1 MLKQIFSIAI
11 LIGIILVGDT
21 LAQLKQDKEESMVER
36 WGIYEVKLEGPDTG
50 NPFVEV
56 ELTAEFKRSDIK
68 GDRTFKPQGFYDGN
82 GIYKIR
88 FMPDEVGEW
97 TYTTKSNNTELNGKT
112 GQFTCIEPSDKN
124 HGSVQVYK
132 DFYLQYADGT
142 PYHQFGTTCYA
153 WAHQG
158 ETMEEQTLKTLTD
171 APFNKMR
178 MCIFPKDYV
187 YNKNEP
193 VYYPYEGKPLK
204 DWDFTKFNPEFWQH
218 FERRVQD
225 LLALGI
231 EADIILFHT
240 YDRWDFENMDAESD
254 DRYIRYAVARLAAFR
269 NVWWSLANEYDIM
282 PAKEESDWDRFFQII
297 RDHDPYQRLRGIHNC
312 RGWYDHSKPWVT
324 HTSIQTSN
332 MAQGIR
338 YRTQYGKP
346 VIYDECRYEGNIPHG
361 WGNISAQ
368 QMVQHF
374 WAGTVSGCYVGH
386 GETYQHPEDLLWWAK
401 GGVLRGESPPRIAFL
416 KDFMADAPQ
425 FNTLEPVGDD
435 AGRYVLAKQE
445 EYYLVYTTEPQTI
458 TAQLH
463 GDQPYKIDGVDT
475 WNMKIL
481 PIGTAQPGEYTFA
494 SHRSDFAYRFTPYAP
509 GEKIRPEA
517 KASADVMQGS
527 APLAVTFLAAGELTQ
542 HWDFGDGTTTNESN
556 PTHIYQSLGQYTAVL
571 TVTDTEGTSSTTAL
585 TINVLPEAPADIGT
599 HTEFPGSRDGL
610 VFFWHGT
617 LEGSSEIE
625 SRDDASITQD
635 GQMDLA
641 GGAFLAQN
649 VNGTLL
655 AACQESNQLTIEC
668 LVTTDNLNQSGPAR
682 IISFSNDITHRNFT
696 LGQDGNR
703 FAMRIR
709 TPRTGGNG
717 LGGEFSF
724 GKIESGKPTH
734 VIVSYFEGNVYC
746 YINGELVH
754 VSNGTQGD
762 FSNWELYLL
771 LFGDEASG
779 DRNWEGKL
787 SHVAIYSRFVS
798 LEEAAH
804 KFKLIQGE

>member
-1 MLKQIFSIAI
+1 MKQIFSIAI
-11 LIGIILVGDT
+11 LIGIISGGDA
-21 LAQLKQDKEESMVER
+21 LAQLKQDKEEFMIER
-36 WGIYEVKLEGPDTG
+36 WGIYEMILDGPDAG
-50 NPFVEV
+50 NPFVEI
-56 ELTAEFKRSDIK
+56 ELTAEFKQ
-68 GDRTFKPQGFYDGN
+68 GDRVFEPNGFYDGN

-97 TYTTKSNNTELNGKT
+97 TWTTKSNRAELNGKT
-112 GQFTCIEPSDKN
+112 GKFTCIEPSDEN
-124 HGSVQVYK
+124 HGPVQVHK

-158 ETMEEQTLKTLTD
+158 DTMEEQTLKTLAD

-204 DWDFTKFNPEFWQH
+204 DWDFSKFNPEFWQH
-218 FERRVQD
+218 FEKRVQD
-225 LLALGI
+225 LLDLGI

-282 PAKEESDWDRFFQII
+282 PAKAEADWDRFFQII

-332 MAQGIR
+332 MAEGIH
-338 YRTQYGKP
+338 YRTRYGKP
-346 VIYDECRYEGNIPHG
+346 VVYDECRYEGDIPHG
-361 WGNISAQ
+361 WGNITAQ

-386 GETYQHPEDLLWWAK
+386 GETYEHPEDLLWWAK

-416 KDFMADAPQ
+416 KDFMADAPA
-425 FNTLEPVGDD
+425 FDTLEPVRDD
-435 AGRYVLAKQE
+435 KGRYILAKQN

-458 TAQLH
+458 TLELH

-475 WNMKIL
+475 WNMKVL

-494 SHRSDFAYRFTPYAP
+494 SPHSDFAYRFTPYAP
-509 GEKIRPEA
+509 GEKLRPEA
-517 KASADVMQGS
+517 KADADVLQGS
-527 APLAVTFLAAGELTQ
+527 APLTVTFSAVGDLTQ
-542 HWDFGDGTTTNESN
+542 HWDFGDGTTSDESN
-556 PTHIYQSLGQYTAVL
+556 PTHVYENLGQYTAIL
-571 TVTDTEGTSSTTAL
+571 TVTDTEGASSTTAL
-585 TINVLPEAPADIGT
+585 TINVFPAVPADIGT
-599 HTEFPGSRDGL
+599 HTEFPASRNGL

-617 LEGSSEIE
+617 LEDSGEIE
-625 SRDDASITQD
+625 PRGDASITED
-635 GQMDLA
+635 GQMDLTD
-641 GGAFLAQN
+641 GAFVAQN
-649 VNGTLL
+649 VNDSLL
-655 AACQESNQLTIEC
+655 AACQESNQLTLEC

-696 LGQDGNR
+696 FGQDGNR
-703 FAMRIR
+703 YSVRIR
-709 TPRTGGNG
+709 TPRTGTNG

-724 GKIESGKPTH
+724 SKIESGKPTH
-734 VIVSYFEGNVYC
+734 VIVSYFSGNVYC
-746 YINGELVH
+746 YVDGELIH
-754 VSNGTQGD
+754 SGNGIQGD
-762 FSNWELYLL
+762 FSNWELYPL

-779 DRNWEGKL
+779 SRNWEGKL
-787 SHVAIYSRFVS
+787 SHVAIYSRFVG

-804 KFKLIQGE
+804 KFKLIKGE